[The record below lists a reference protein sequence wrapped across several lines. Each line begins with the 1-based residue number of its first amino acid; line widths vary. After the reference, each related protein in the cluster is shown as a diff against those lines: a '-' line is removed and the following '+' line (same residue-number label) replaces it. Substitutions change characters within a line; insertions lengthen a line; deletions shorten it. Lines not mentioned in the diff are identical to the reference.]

1 MEKILA
7 GGSIS
12 LSKIQTVLGP
22 ISPEDLGITMMH
34 EHIVARFNEKLE
46 NRELDYAVKELKKV
60 KMMGCQT
67 IVEVSPPRMFLEGKG
82 GRNIQFLQK
91 VAKET
96 GLNIICCTG
105 YYQIPPE
112 IKKKSAEDIACE
124 MIKEITEG
132 IEGTNIRAGVI
143 KVAAN
148 SVPLNPLEEKIFL
161 AAGIAQS
168 QTGVPVCC
176 HSIYGPLEQLE
187 TLVKGGANPEHC
199 YFSHV
204 EAEFG
209 WEGRTLEQEA
219 KYLLEVARR
228 GGSLLFNNFGF
239 EHDTPWRDLVF
250 LIRCLID
257 EGFSN
262 RVLISMDVNWVI
274 HDNGLVELEGE
285 NVNPECRKRN
295 YAYLFTHAIPALE
308 ESGISRDIVVKKFL
322 IENPKNIL
330 TPSKP

>member
-1 MEKILA
+1 MN
-7 GGSIS
+7 
-12 LSKIQTVLGP
+12 KIQTVLGP
-22 ISPEDLGITMMH
+22 ISPEELGITMMH

-46 NRELDYAVKELKKV
+46 NRELDYAVKELKKA

-67 IVEVSPPRMFLEGKG
+67 IVEVSPPKMFLEGKG
-82 GRNIQFLQK
+82 GRNIRFLEK

-112 IKKKSAEDIACE
+112 IKKKSVEDIADE

-132 IEGTNIRAGVI
+132 IEDTNIRAGVI

-148 SVPLNPLEEKIFL
+148 NVPLNPSEEKIFL
-161 AAGIAQS
+161 AAGMAQS

-176 HSIYGPLEQLE
+176 HSIFGPLEQLE
-187 TLVKGGANPEHC
+187 TLIKGGANPEHC

-209 WEGRTLEQEA
+209 WEGRTLQDEA
-219 KYLLEVARR
+219 KYLLEIARR

-239 EHDTPWRDLVF
+239 EHDTPWNDLVYIICH
-250 LIRCLID
+250 LVE

-274 HDNGLVELEGE
+274 HNNGLVELEAE
-285 NVNPECRKRN
+285 DVNPECRKRN

-308 ESGISRDIVVKKFL
+308 KAGINKKTIEKFL
-322 IENPKNIL
+322 IDNPKNIL
-330 TPSKP
+330 TPFKP